1 MTELQ
6 KLKKL
11 KKLKGAC
18 VVLAFCY
25 VTKQN
30 EETIE
35 RMCTLHGFEPGRGLT
50 DVEYLAC
57 AKMLGIKL
65 RKAINFQPTELK
77 KFQKEYKKGL
87 YVLVTHDHMLVLDNG
102 LIVDPREGAE
112 TGRTRRK
119 IINAWKVRT

>member
-11 KKLKGAC
+11 KTLKGAC

-25 VTKQN
+25 ITKQN
-30 EETIE
+30 EETVE

-50 DVEYLAC
+50 DSEYLAC
-57 AKMLGIKL
+57 AKMLSIKL
-65 RKAINFQPTELK
+65 RKINFAPMELK
-77 KFQKEYKKGL
+77 KFLSAYKKGL
-87 YVLVTHDHMLVLDNG
+87 YVAVTHDHMLVVDNG
-102 LIVDPREGAE
+102 LIVDPREGGD

-119 IINAWKVRT
+119 IINAWKVT

>member
-1 MTELQ
+1 MTELV

-50 DVEYLAC
+50 DIEYLAC

-65 RKAINFQPTELK
+65 RKVSFEPMELR
-77 KFQKEYKKGL
+77 KFLKEYKKGL
-87 YVLVTHDHMLVLDNG
+87 YVVVTYDHMLVVDNS
-102 LIVDPREGAE
+102 LIVDPREGGE
-112 TGRTRRK
+112 TGHQRRK
-119 IINAWKVRT
+119 IISAWKVT